1 MNASTESLPAPTIH
15 PKCIGCERTDRPIVA
30 KLCGEPLCNVCNEKW
45 DMITA
50 TLAEYDLALT

>member
-1 MNASTESLPAPTIH
+1 MNASTIVADQPVY
-15 PKCIGCERTDRPIVA
+15 PKCVGCERTDRPIVA

-50 TLAEYDLALT
+50 TLAEYDLSLK